1 VPKNSLV
8 EAIPAFEC
16 SVTAAARIMHAI
28 EIVLAGDR
36 DVLTPDLG
44 GKGTT
49 RGMGDA
55 ILASL

>member
-1 VPKNSLV
+1 VQRDSRC
-8 EAIPAFEC
+8 AHH
-16 SVTAAARIMHAI
+16 ARI